1 MKYYT
6 LYKRTLFALFTII
19 VLSSFGQQQITH
31 TATKE
36 NISCN
41 YDCTLLDIAELND
54 NPSALLFLKSSTEPE
69 GKPNPHPIG
78 FYYFKGKWHIINFDQ
93 RPVLAG
99 TTFQFEYLTK
109 ADSTHFQYEFTKAD
123 IQRDGSAWIDHPA
136 LNNNPT
142 ARFTTSP
149 TWIPEKRSVTNRE
162 EATVSYNTTG
172 GRWSVSNLNKKPL
185 FDRIT
190 YNISIEATGNKT
202 TSPPIVTDKVSVQ
215 IDELVKPANPSP
227 ANPNAVVGDIHIL
240 LMSGR
245 VGNTKLPGDNKLP
258 TFLDHTE
265 LWGLEMG
272 TSNLSARKNTYEPIT
287 IRLHSGSAMM
297 IPLLNAYI
305 SKQSMTLQ
313 IDALTIGN
321 VGTSTGTVGT
331 GKYAINYTIKLT
343 GATISSYRQVFLIEL
358 NQFNSSLPVKR
369 TYDEIK
375 VTFTQIQFTNS
386 TGATATDNF

>member
-1 MKYYT
+1 MKYYM
-6 LYKRTLFALFTII
+6 LYNRTLLALFTII

-41 YDCTLLDIAELND
+41 YDCTLLDIRELND
-54 NPSALLFLKSSTEPE
+54 NPSALLFLKSSTEPG
-69 GKPNPHPIG
+69 GKPNPHPVG
-78 FYYFKGKWHIINFDQ
+78 FYYFKGKWHIINLDQ
-93 RPVLAG
+93 LAVLVG

-149 TWIPEKRSVTNRE
+149 SWIPEKKAFANRE
-162 EATVSYNTTG
+162 ETLIKYNTTG
-172 GRWSVSNLNKKPL
+172 DRWSVSNLNKKPM
-185 FDRIT
+185 FDRIN
-190 YNISIEATGNKT
+190 YNIAIEATGSKT
-202 TSPPIVTDKVSVQ
+202 ASPPIVTDKVSLPIGEV
-215 IDELVKPANPSP
+215 VVPANSNPSSS
-227 ANPNAVVGDIHIL
+227 NAISGDISTM
-240 LMSGR
+240 LMAAW
-245 VGNTKLPGDNKLP
+245 VGNTKLTGDTKMAAFP
-258 TFLDHTE
+258 DHTE

-272 TSNLSARKNTYEPIT
+272 TTNLSARKNTYEPIT

-305 SKQSMTLQ
+305 SKQGMSFQ
-313 IDALTIGN
+313 IDALSN
-321 VGTSTGTVGT
+321 STT
-331 GKYAINYTIKLT
+331 GKYALNYTIRLS
-343 GATISSYRQVFLIEL
+343 GAYISSYKQVFLV
-358 NQFNSSLPVKR
+358 QPSLSGVATSTVKT

-375 VTFTQIQFTNS
+375 VMFTQIELTNS